1 LLKIFFSFQA
11 AIEHAFHPTALPA
24 LLAQI
29 VLFVSSREMRLCG
42 TSLFPST
49 PFITFFDFY
58 FFTLQIYQAPA
69 TYGGRDFQG
78 VNFRLNFY
86 NSNLSTRLENKINE
100 AK

>member
-58 FFTLQIYQAPA
+58 
-69 TYGGRDFQG
+69 
-78 VNFRLNFY
+78 LNYLF
-86 NSNLSTRLENKINE
+86 
-100 AK
+100 

>member
-58 FFTLQIYQAPA
+58 LNYNMPQLASKSSCLSGKIFT
-69 TYGGRDFQG
+69 
-78 VNFRLNFY
+78 
-86 NSNLSTRLENKINE
+86 
-100 AK
+100 